1 MKTFKEAFVAKYPKY
16 GKLVMDFAKAND
28 LNEVEWQDMTK
39 VNLANFVDY
48 LTENVAPSSAKTYCA
63 MLKAVLSLYSD
74 EVALPKDFAKVLSL
88 RGCPSQN
95 TWLTDDEIYKL
106 IAYNPESP
114 TEHLVRNQFVLEAV
128 TGARHSDVIK
138 FTRKNI
144 VDDTLVYVSRKTH
157 IKASIPL
164 APVVVRFLKE
174 IDFISREVSTVTFN
188 LILREIC
195 RKNGITEQVK
205 LYRHGVDCEGEKWQ
219 FISSHSGRR
228 SFASNLYL
236 RGADLLAISKLM
248 GHTDVKMTQG
258 YIVCPPRLNDEILNY
273 FKQFD

>member
-1 MKTFKEAFVAKYPKY
+1 
-16 GKLVMDFAKAND
+16 
-28 LNEVEWQDMTK
+28 
-39 VNLANFVDY
+39 
-48 LTENVAPSSAKTYCA
+48 

-95 TWLTDDEIYKL
+95 TWLTDEEIYKL

-164 APVVVRFLKE
+164 APVVVRFLKA

>member
-1 MKTFKEAFVAKYPKY
+1 MKTFKEAFVVKYPKY